1 MNKTLD
7 IKFTYHKPC
16 KIRAGVHTPDYVSIS
31 GGDIPDG
38 WHKTLEGH
46 DIYKWLV
53 FYQSKEKELVE
64 LHNEIGKLLTKHMLD
79 IPKEILDE
87 FHDIGIDLK

>member
-7 IKFTYHKPC
+7 IKFTYHKSR
-16 KIRAGVHTPDYVSIS
+16 KIRDGVRTVDYVSVS

-38 WHKTLEGH
+38 WEKNLEGH

-53 FYQSKEKELVE
+53 FYQSKEKELAKLYNDV
-64 LHNEIGKLLTKHMLD
+64 GKLLTKHMLD
-79 IPKEILDE
+79 IPREVLDE
-87 FHDIGIDLK
+87 FHEIGIDLR